1 MKMPEGKFI
10 ATVKVGEKGQIVI
23 PKGAREIFS
32 IEPGDTL
39 LLLADRERGIALVP
53 EGRRVFANL
62 TVLENLKI
70 GAYLRKDARKIQE
83 DIEYIY
89 TLFPRLKERSWQLAG
104 TLSGGESF
112 LAALSLA
119 LGMSDMVQASAA
131 SAVRLD
137 TMFVDEGF
145 GSLSGNFLE
154 LAMNEL
160 IDTAENGHR
169 LIGIISHVEEV
180 KGRIPR
186 RIEVTKGRTGGS
198 AAQIR

>member
-1 MKMPEGKFI
+1 MI
-10 ATVKVGEKGQIVI
+10 RATAIVRI
-23 PKGAREIFS
+23 KSKASTSSLSASG
-32 IEPGDTL
+32 
-39 LLLADRERGIALVP
+39 VP
-53 EGRRVFANL
+53 FTFTNML
-62 TVLENLKI
+62 I
-70 GAYLRKDARKIQE
+70 
-83 DIEYIY
+83 
-89 TLFPRLKERSWQLAG
+89 G

-180 KGRIPR
+180 KGRIPH